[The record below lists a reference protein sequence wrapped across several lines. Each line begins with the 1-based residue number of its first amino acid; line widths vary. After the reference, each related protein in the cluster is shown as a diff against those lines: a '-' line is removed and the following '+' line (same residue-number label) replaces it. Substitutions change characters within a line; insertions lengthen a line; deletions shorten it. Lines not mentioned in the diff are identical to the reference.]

1 MTGPD
6 PRLPRVADTYN
17 PSRTPFELACS
28 IPLAFSKLF
37 HLWWIFVKVN
47 RVPGGARFSR
57 RLVLR
62 ISNRLKL
69 GLDSPLRLTIT
80 AGMILLYCQTTLS
93 AQLTILHS
101 FGDGSIPNDGAHPSA
116 GLTRGPNGDFFGDTI
131 FQAHTL
137 NTPAGTVFTVTPAG
151 NIKIIKR
158 FGLTSNIWPTAPLLY
173 YKKKLI
179 GIGGGA
185 VFALVDVQGRWRL
198 RFWHKFTGG
207 PDDGA
212 NPAGGVILGKD
223 GNLYGVTEDGGGTG
237 FGFGTAY
244 KLDPATHNF
253 SIVYA
258 FTMNDA
264 WMPGATLVQAN
275 DGNFYGSTLQSPLGQ
290 IGTIFR
296 LTPEGQFTTVW
307 TLFPQT
313 QAPLIQ
319 ASDGNLYT
327 TIPAFNSSD
336 GSILRVGTSCC
347 GAIIHSFGLLDGANP
362 IGALVQG
369 PDGNLYGATTAGGTA
384 GEGTIF
390 EISTD
395 GSVFDV
401 VHNFGDGSV
410 PNDGSTPNGGLILG
424 KDGNLY
430 GTTYNGG
437 SAGLGTVF
445 KFTLT
450 P

>member
-1 MTGPD
+1 
-6 PRLPRVADTYN
+6 
-17 PSRTPFELACS
+17 
-28 IPLAFSKLF
+28 
-37 HLWWIFVKVN
+37 VKVN
-47 RVPGGARFSR
+47 RVPGRARFSKSLIF
-57 RLVLR
+57 RL
-62 ISNRLKL
+62 SNRVSL
-69 GLDSPLRLTIT
+69 GLHSPLRLTIA
-80 AGMILLYCQTTLS
+80 AGIILLCCQTPVN

-116 GLTRGPNGDFFGDTI
+116 GLIQGPNGDFFGDTI
-131 FQAHTL
+131 FQANTL
-137 NTPAGTVFTVTPAG
+137 TTNAGTVFQMTAAG
-151 NIKIIKR
+151 NVKIIKR
-158 FGLTSNIWPTAPLLY
+158 FGLTSNIWPIAPLLY

-185 VFALVDVQGRWRL
+185 VFALNHAKGRWQL
-198 RFWHKFTGG
+198 SLWHKFAGG
-207 PDDGA
+207 PNDGSG
-212 NPAGGVILGKD
+212 PVGSVTLGQD
-223 GNLYGVTEDGGGTG
+223 GNLYGVTESGGGSG

-244 KLDPATHNF
+244 KLDPTTHNF

-258 FTMNDA
+258 FTITDA

-296 LTPEGQFTTVW
+296 LTPQGQFTTIYS
-307 TLFPQT
+307 LFPQT
-313 QAPLIQ
+313 KAPVIQ

-327 TIPAFNSSD
+327 TIPLFNSSD

-347 GAIIHSFGLLDGANP
+347 GAIIHSFGFPDGINP
-362 IGALVQG
+362 VGALVQG
-369 PDGNLYGATTAGGTA
+369 PDGNLYGTTTAGGSA
-384 GEGTIF
+384 GQGTIF
-390 EISTD
+390 EMSTD
-395 GSVFDV
+395 GSIFNV
-401 VHNFGDGSV
+401 VHNFGDGTV
-410 PNDGSTPNGGLILG
+410 PNDGSMANGGLILG

-445 KFTLT
+445 KLTLT